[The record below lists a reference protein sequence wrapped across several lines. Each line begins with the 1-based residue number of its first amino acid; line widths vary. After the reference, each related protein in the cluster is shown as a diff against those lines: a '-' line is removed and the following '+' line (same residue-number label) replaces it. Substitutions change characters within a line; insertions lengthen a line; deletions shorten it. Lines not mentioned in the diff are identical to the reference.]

1 MIFSSPI
8 WSIAIIIA
16 IILLITAGLY
26 MTFYTLPTKNKTYVR
41 TGMGGEKVL
50 IDSGDFVLPVF
61 HEAVAINMKT
71 QRIEIIR
78 KHEQALITHDRV
90 RVDVHAEFHI
100 RVKADAKMISIA
112 ARTLGDKTMSS
123 EELKEQIEGFCVGSL
138 RSVAAEMDMVELHEK
153 RQDFSLAV
161 EDSVSK
167 VLEDMGLELVS
178 VALTSMDQT
187 KLEYFPDGNALNAAG
202 ITYIQKQLA
211 DNEKQQND
219 LKQKMEVAIKERNYE
234 ATKIKI
240 EIDKNEQSAI
250 LERDREIRFAKLD
263 QEKRIKE
270 RELRIEQEIE
280 KVEVEKEVTILEYER
295 KESVTRAQT
304 QRTIAETWMATDKVK
319 AQAAKIAEQIQ
330 TAKDKEIA
338 ERNKLIEVISASKE
352 ADRHRIIATGTAD
365 AEKVEAA
372 AAKMRYAIEAEGKK
386 ALNEAANLLSNDQI
400 SLQVKQQIVNQLPAI
415 IRESVKPIENI
426 DGIKIMHVDGLNGNR
441 GGGNGS
447 GSNSGGGSLADQVVD
462 SALRYKAQAPLV
474 ESLLREVGL
483 EGGDIKELTK
493 NLHSDFGKKPT
504 VSASPDIDTVNTT
517 APDQPSSPTQE

>member
-1 MIFSSPI
+1 M
-8 WSIAIIIA
+8 A
-16 IILLITAGLY
+16 
-26 MTFYTLPTKNKTYVR
+26 FYTLPTKNKTYVR
-41 TGMGGEKVL
+41 TGLGGEKVL
-50 IDSGDFVLPVF
+50 MDSGDFVLPVF

-78 KHEQALITHDRV
+78 KYEQALITHDRV

-153 RQDFSLAV
+153 RQEFSVAV

-178 VALTSMDQT
+178 VALTAMDQT
-187 KLEYFPDGNALNAAG
+187 HLDYFPEDNALNAAG
-202 ITYIQKQLA
+202 ITYIRKQLA
-211 DNEKQQND
+211 ENEKIQND
-219 LKQKMEVAIKERNYE
+219 LKQKKEVAIKERDYE
-234 ATKIKI
+234 ATLRKI
-240 EIDKNEQSAI
+240 EIDKNEKAAELS
-250 LERDREIRFAKLD
+250 RDREIRFAELD
-263 QEKRIKE
+263 QKKRIKE

-295 KESVTRAQT
+295 KESVMRAKT
-304 QRTIAETWMATDKVK
+304 QQIIAENWIQTDQVK
-319 AQAAKIAEQIQ
+319 AQAAKISEKIQ
-330 TAKDKEIA
+330 TAKDKEVA

-365 AEKVEAA
+365 AEKVEAT
-372 AAKMRYAIEAEGKK
+372 AAKMRYAIEAAGKK
-386 ALNEAANLLSNDQI
+386 ALNEAANLLSNDQV

-447 GSNSGGGSLADQVVD
+447 DSNSGGGSLADQVVD

-493 NLHSDFGKKPT
+493 NLHSDFGKKST
-504 VSASPDIDTVNTT
+504 ASASLDIEPSVNTT
-517 APDQPSSPTQE
+517 TPDQPSSPTQE